1 MRRGILIGALLPLA
15 LVAAALA
22 GASDAGAVVVR
33 TPSGHFLGITPKPNV
48 TPSSV
53 SGARVPRAATRTS
66 GNGNL
71 DYNGGAVL
79 HSSAPYL
86 IFWDPSGSGISS
98 ASRGLLTQYLAD
110 VAGDSGNASNVYAV
124 NRQFPDGS
132 GTADYEQT
140 FNSGTQVISDTQ
152 AFPSRDV
159 VNCPDVAPTY
169 LNCVTDA
176 QIESEIQRLISV
188 HGLPTGTGASAPI
201 YFVVTPGDTNV
212 CAGSGECAD
221 NAFCAYHSWFGGG
234 GSTVLY
240 ASIPLFFNGASA

>member
-53 SGARVPRAATRTS
+53 SGARVSRAATRTS

-86 IFWDPSGSGISS
+86 IFWDPSGTGIPA
-98 ASRGLLTQYLAD
+98 ASRSLLTQYFSD
-110 VAGDSGNASNVYAV
+110 VAADSGNGSNVYAV

-132 GTADYEQT
+132 GIADYKQT
-140 FNSGTQVISDTQ
+140 FGSGQAISDTQ
-152 AFPSRDV
+152 AFPSRDLAG
-159 VNCPDVAPTY
+159 CPDVSSTYPT
-169 LNCVTDA
+169 CVTDA
-176 QIESEIQRLISV
+176 QIETELSRLISADS
-188 HGLPTGTGASAPI
+188 LPKGTGDNAPI
-201 YFVVTPGDTNV
+201 YFVVTPDNANV
-212 CAGSGECAD
+212 CFDSADCAD
-221 NAFCAYHSWFGGG
+221 STFCAYHGSFGGG
-234 GSTVLY
+234 GSTVL
-240 ASIPLFFNGASA
+240 